1 MTGMRKAWM
10 EWIRTWLGK
19 AIEEKHN
26 PMENGESY
34 MDHRAQ
40 YKIQEANNVMFK
52 FRGQF
57 VRYPVL
63 MHIYF
68 QTYSRNRWLNWWE
81 LVLGISLVSLRLE
94 FETIIEMTFPPASFD
109 VYLVIVC
116 ITMLRALSALFYLT
130 FIMSLWGQ
138 YCYHLCFLNEE
149 TEAETVIEE
158 LLQDSTAW
166 NW

>member
-1 MTGMRKAWM
+1 MTGLGKAWM
-10 EWIRTWLGK
+10 EWICTWLGK

-34 MDHRAQ
+34 MDHGAQ
-40 YKIQEANNVMFK
+40 YKIRKANIVMFK

-68 QTYSRNRWLNWWE
+68 QTYSRNQWLNWWE
-81 LVLGISLVSLRLE
+81 LVLGIILVSLRLE
-94 FETIIEMTFPPASFD
+94 FETIIEMTFPPPSFD

-116 ITMLRALSALFYLT
+116 ITMLRALNALFYLT
-130 FIMSLWGQ
+130 FITSLWGQ
-138 YCYHLCFLNEE
+138 HFYHLYFLNEE
-149 TEAETVIEE
+149 TEAEIVIE
-158 LLQDSTAW
+158 
-166 NW
+166 